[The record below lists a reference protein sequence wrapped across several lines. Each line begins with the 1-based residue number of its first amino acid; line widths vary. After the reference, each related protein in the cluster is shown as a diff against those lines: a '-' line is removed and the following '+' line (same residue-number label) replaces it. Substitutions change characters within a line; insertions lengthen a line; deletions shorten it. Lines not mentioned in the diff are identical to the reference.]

1 MAHSHA
7 FSPFAS
13 SAVPGSLSFPPFSS
27 PSIRP
32 SSFFGVCWE
41 LFGETLREVGIPSIQ
56 SRLWLSTCSVLF
68 RFPPSSSSGPVVAYP
83 VFPRA
88 FFCLFASR
96 FSRGSVTFDT
106 RVPSGSLPSNGF
118 TDFEE
123 FGPRGD
129 GPLSASL
136 ALEMCPMCGMVTFI
150 ELTVLSSRSALTGAA
165 SPGVGGMHLLEPQ
178 TSGVPEFE
186 GL

>member
-1 MAHSHA
+1 MFGPFPLSA
-7 FSPFAS
+7 FRFFRACR
-13 SAVPGSLSFPPFSS
+13 SLTRSS
-27 PSIRP
+27 PAL
-32 SSFFGVCWE
+32 FFVS
-41 LFGETLREVGIPSIQ
+41 V
-56 SRLWLSTCSVLF
+56 RLG
-68 RFPPSSSSGPVVAYP
+68 FPGGP
-83 VFPRA
+83 
-88 FFCLFASR
+88 LLLI
-96 FSRGSVTFDT
+96 T

-165 SPGVGGMHLLEPQ
+165 SPGVGGTHLLEPQ